1 MAEVE
6 KWMRGCL
13 ERTLVQVDKFNTA
26 NDIEKGDFVL
36 IFQGKAVK
44 PSDLGSIYS
53 SATVARREGSMM
65 FGGIARNSSPA
76 ASTRQVQLDISVD
89 NSIYKLVQCASA
101 AASITDKFGICAV
114 SDADGNWGLEDQKV
128 EPDCSYPIAVLVESK
143 PAAGTDILCKLLPTK
158 LFNGSHSYNIC
169 DVDSA
174 LSYDGT

>member
-6 KWMRGCL
+6 RWMRGCL
-13 ERTLVQVDKFNTA
+13 ERTLVQVDKFA
-26 NDIEKGDFVL
+26 QADAIEKGDFILV
-36 IFQGKAVK
+36 FQGKAIN
-44 PSDLGSIYS
+44 PSKLGSIYS

-65 FGGIARNSSPA
+65 FGGVARNSSPA
-76 ASTRQVQLDISVD
+76 DSTRQVQLDISVD
-89 NSIYKLVQCASA
+89 NSIYKLTQCAAA

-143 PAAGTDILCKLLPTK
+143 PATGTDILAKLLPTK

-174 LSYDGT
+174 LSYAG